1 MIGSIL
7 FQKMPY
13 ICQGYFRVPEGPRRR
28 RARGSWPIWL
38 QPCAGTANATFLS
51 SDLTGRV
58 AEGMTSMQSP
68 LCRPR
73 TGMEGGNEVAMGR
86 GTLEPLSALQGFPLE
101 LSVPPMPTTAS
112 GGFGLG
118 GKRSIGPLP
127 WVFQGMGRL
136 VPSQASAPASLQL
149 GGPSRD
155 TSTLWWAL

>member
-1 MIGSIL
+1 
-7 FQKMPY
+7 
-13 ICQGYFRVPEGPRRR
+13 
-28 RARGSWPIWL
+28 
-38 QPCAGTANATFLS
+38 
-51 SDLTGRV
+51 
-58 AEGMTSMQSP
+58 
-68 LCRPR
+68 
-73 TGMEGGNEVAMGR
+73 MEGGNEVAMGR